1 LKDYTSVPWDHY
13 KNLSNHN
20 DKMADEVQVVMASS
34 FPGQIGANDG
44 SVSVYY
50 SGGLE
55 GSTTLVSD
63 VLCDNVNDNYFAN
76 SIPYSTH
83 DIQSFYTFDHT
94 KPGISQEFE
103 IRSEATGGA
112 TNFNGND
119 STITLQKFENYY
131 SYDDGT
137 AELAYGPTGI
147 QSRLAIQ
154 YTPYESDSLIGA
166 MIHFVPSVNDVSNN
180 LFLLTVWDDN
190 NGEPGSVIYEDNLF
204 FPRTPY
210 YTYDQNV
217 FGYYMLEDTMKLP
230 VTGTFYIG
238 WKQLEAERL
247 NVGLDANIDNKEYTF
262 YSVDGGLNWE
272 QSDIAGSVMIRPIF
286 STDMD
291 VTLGIDEISEFEN
304 EEVVLY
310 PNPTR
315 STVTIEMNNTFTGVD
330 VLNMQGQVL
339 MHSEYPTVDLSTMPI
354 GVYFFR
360 INGVNKVHKLIK
372 Q

>member
-1 LKDYTSVPWDHY
+1 
-13 KNLSNHN
+13 
-20 DKMADEVQVVMASS
+20 
-34 FPGQIGANDG
+34 
-44 SVSVYY
+44 
-50 SGGLE
+50 
-55 GSTTLVSD
+55 
-63 VLCDNVNDNYFAN
+63 
-76 SIPYSTH
+76 
-83 DIQSFYTFDHT
+83 
-94 KPGISQEFE
+94 
-103 IRSEATGGA
+103 
-112 TNFNGND
+112 
-119 STITLQKFENYY
+119 
-131 SYDDGT
+131 
-137 AELAYGPTGI
+137 
-147 QSRLAIQ
+147 
-154 YTPYESDSLIGA
+154 

-247 NVGLDANIDNKEYTF
+247 NVGLDANIDNKERTF

-291 VTLGIDEISEFEN
+291 VTLGVDEISELKN

-339 MHSEYPTVDLSTMPI
+339 MHSDYPTVDLSAMPN
-354 GVYFFR
+354 GVYFFK